1 MQKLIAEQNYQKERL
16 SGGVIAVLL
25 AVVIVISVVRVFL
38 ANWLVESSERLRSLD
53 LQIAEQTMANQTLS
67 EQLREKKSLTAIENQ
82 AKALGYN
89 RTAKLTFISLE
100 PSMAANSQV
109 PTLFR

>member
-1 MQKLIAEQNYQKERL
+1 MQKLVAEQSYQKERL
-16 SGGVIAVLL
+16 SGGVVAVLL

-38 ANWLVESSERLRSLD
+38 ANWLVGSSEMLRSLD
-53 LQIAEQTMANQTLS
+53 LQIAEQAMANQTLS
-67 EQLREKKSLTAIENQ
+67 ERLREKKSLTAIENR

-89 RTAKLTFISLE
+89 QTAKLTFISLE